1 MLEAA
6 VKAAGGGVALVGV
19 TVLTSHDKTS
29 YAAATGRAVGE
40 IEVEARRMAAI
51 ANSAGLDGVVCS
63 PQEISA
69 VRQVWK
75 EAVVVVPGIR
85 RGSEPKDDQ
94 TRVSTAGDAARDGA
108 THLVVGRPLLHATD
122 PAKVLEELRE
132 EVACALA

>member
-1 MLEAA
+1 
-6 VKAAGGGVALVGV
+6 VASRWSVV

-40 IEVEARRMAAI
+40 IEVEARRMAPI
-51 ANSAGLDGVVCS
+51 ANSADSTGWSARRRKSLRTSGVEGGGCGG
-63 PQEISA
+63 A
-69 VRQVWK
+69 R
-75 EAVVVVPGIR
+75 IR

-94 TRVSTAGDAARDGA
+94 TRGPPRGDAARDGA
-108 THLVVGRPLLHATD
+108 THPRGRRPLLRATD